1 MNIAPISETVRDY
14 LKGVEAMVEANSYE
28 KHHLWADYSKQS
40 HEAGFG
46 RAASTILFDWSSAG
60 KGYFSCVGKFGG
72 EPVMVSLL
80 IDTINGHPVLFW
92 YVSGTYA
99 DHDLADAWLK
109 ENVPNSHIRGDANG
123 FINVMHTLE
132 RKA

>member
-28 KHHLWADYSKQS
+28 KHHLWMDFSKQS
-40 HEAGFG
+40 KEAGYG
-46 RAASTILFDWSSAG
+46 RAADSILFDWGSVG
-60 KGYFSCVGKFGG
+60 MGYFACVGKFADQ
-72 EPVMVSLL
+72 PVMVSLL
-80 IDTINGHPVLFW
+80 IDIIDGHRVLFW

-99 DHDLADAWLK
+99 DHDLADAWLA

-123 FINVMHTLE
+123 FINVMQRLN
-132 RKA
+132 RDS